1 MTSRSNFHRRLH
13 DELLTF
19 AERSFRELN
28 TGQRY
33 NDNCHVEAMAYRLEQ
48 CAAGEVKRLIITIPP
63 RHLKSQLVSIIFP
76 AWVLGRD
83 PTRRI
88 IDVTYAGPLSHDLTR
103 QTRMLVE
110 APWYSAT
117 FPSLTFKSITV
128 DELVT
133 TKGGYRYG
141 TSTGATL
148 TGRGGN
154 IIIIDDPLN
163 AADDAS
169 VRAREYVIEWYRT
182 SLVTRLDNP
191 QDGVII
197 IVMQRLHELD
207 LVGYLL
213 ETEPGQWTHL
223 NLPAIADAD
232 ELIPIGPGE
241 VHRRKQGEPLD
252 PVRLP
257 LSALGG
263 LKAQMGSI
271 KFSAQYQQQPVPA
284 DGNLIKRDWLKT
296 YSIDP
301 LGRPNRRIVQSW
313 DTAMKPGAGN
323 DYSVCLTM
331 VESGGKSY
339 LIDVVRKRVDYPGLR
354 RLAIELY
361 EEQRPDAV
369 LIEDRG
375 SGTPLIGDLKAAG
388 KQGVIAIVPKV
399 DKEVRMCAQSAKIEA
414 GDLLLP
420 QGAPWLADLL
430 AELLGFPK
438 SRHNDQVDALSQY
451 LGWISEQ
458 LRRSSF
464 SYDMGWEED
473 QAVPE
478 AEQMLGLLAKFRG

>member
-1 MTSRSNFHRRLH
+1 
-13 DELLTF
+13 LLTCF
-19 AERSFRELN
+19 EQSFGTLN
-28 TGQRY
+28 PGQRY
-33 NDNCHVEAMAYRLEQ
+33 SDNYHVEAMAYRLEQ
-48 CAAGEVKRLIITIPP
+48 CFAGKLKRLIITIPP
-63 RHLKSQLVSIIFP
+63 RHLKSQLVSVVFP

-88 IDVTYAGPLSHDLTR
+88 IHVTYAGPLSDDLTR

-110 APWYSAT
+110 TPWYSAT
-117 FPSLTFKSITV
+117 FPLLTFKSSTGC
-128 DELVT
+128 ELVT

-141 TSTGATL
+141 TSTGGTL

-154 IIIIDDPLN
+154 IIIIDDPLR
-163 AADDAS
+163 ADDDTSA
-169 VRAREYVIEWYRT
+169 RAREDVIEWYRT

-232 ELIPIGPGE
+232 ELIPIGPDE

-257 LSALGG
+257 LPTLDR
-263 LKAQMGSI
+263 LRAQMGSM
-271 KFSAQYQQQPVPA
+271 KFSAQYQQKPVPA
-284 DGNLIKRDWLKT
+284 DGNLIKRNWLKT

-301 LGRPNRRIVQSW
+301 LGLPNRRVVQSW
-313 DTAMKPGAGN
+313 DTAMKPGEGN
-323 DYSVCLTM
+323 DYSVCLTI

-339 LIDVVRKRVDYPGLR
+339 LIDVVRKRVDYPELR

-388 KQGVIAIVPKV
+388 KQGVVAIVPKG
-399 DKEVRMCAQSAKIEA
+399 DKEMRMRAQSAKIEA

-430 AELLGFPK
+430 AELLGFPR
-438 SRHNDQVDALSQY
+438 SRHDDQVDALSQH

-478 AEQMLGLLAKFRG
+478 TEQVLDLLAKFRG